1 MRNRDKNVFH
11 VLFYRFG
18 LLAGPERINN
28 GEVCRVM
35 ISEKSD
41 RCEIKRTTTQTQ
53 RPTEKSKRNA
63 ETEEM

>member
-1 MRNRDKNVFH
+1 
-11 VLFYRFG
+11 
-18 LLAGPERINN
+18 
-28 GEVCRVM
+28 M